1 MGVSPY
7 LSWEYESWIPRMGSD
22 EVVGGGSRESF
33 SIGYVAVREL
43 RLKLRAADAEFEGT
57 PSNGGPMGS
66 RSVQELPVPIL
77 TDDELIGEYGRTF
90 VRAGAQRPHNG
101 FAPRSDDVTIRRNS
115 AVMGELL
122 RRGYTSDVPVWLKTA
137 AS

>member
-1 MGVSPY
+1 MVESLGVGY
-7 LSWEYESWIPRMGSD
+7 LA
-22 EVVGGGSRESF
+22 VG
-33 SIGYVAVREL
+33 EL
-43 RLKLRAADAEFEGT
+43 RLKLGVVDADFERT

-66 RSVQELPVPIL
+66 RSVHELPVPIL

-90 VRAGAQRPHNG
+90 VTAGAQRPHNG

-122 RRGYTSDVPVWLKTA
+122 RRGYTSDVPVWSKTA
-137 AS
+137 ASESITR